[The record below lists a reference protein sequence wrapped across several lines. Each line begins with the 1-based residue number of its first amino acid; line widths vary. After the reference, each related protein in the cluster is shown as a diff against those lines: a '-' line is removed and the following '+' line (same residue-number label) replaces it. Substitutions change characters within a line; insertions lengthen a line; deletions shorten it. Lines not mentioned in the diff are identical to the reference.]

1 MPDEPRLEEQA
12 LSEAAEM
19 TIATQLDEVENIDVD
34 VRTDLLK
41 MVQGQVNSVSIA
53 AQGLVMQKDIRVQEI
68 ELHTDSIAI
77 DLLSALFGQI
87 ELNQPVDAT
96 ARLILT
102 EQDINRALNSDYI
115 RSKFPSL
122 ELNVEGQI
130 VTLEPQQLEVHL
142 PGGDKMGFSG
152 TILLHEMG
160 EIRRLG
166 FTAMIRPGTMK
177 QPLLLEAFH
186 CTEGEGISLEFAIA
200 FIKKAGELVNLP
212 YVDLEG
218 MALRIK
224 KLELQE
230 GSLTLHTDAYVRQL
244 TNLNSEIVKDNI

>member
-1 MPDEPRLEEQA
+1 MPDEPRLDEQA
-12 LSEAAEM
+12 LSEAAEK

-77 DLLSALFGQI
+77 DLLNALFGQI

-96 ARLILT
+96 ARLVLT

-142 PGGDKMGFSG
+142 PGGGKMGFRG

-160 EIRRLG
+160 DIRRLG
-166 FTAMIRPGTMK
+166 FTAMIRSGTTK

-200 FIKKAGELVNLP
+200 LIKKAGELVNLP

-218 MALRIK
+218 MAFRIK

-244 TNLNSEIVKDNI
+244 NNLNSEIVKDNI